1 MILQPTTSGSSSPKI
16 EGQVRQNKTVQNDR
30 RPPEFDGCFTAP
42 GEDHSLDTKEKLPS
56 VREEEDANGGMVG
69 LKGTAGVSYL
79 VDDCDCNNVGR
90 RNCGD
95 KVKETGLR
103 RRGILQFLFL
113 RIFVMT
119 YGSFDTKS
127 LVRVRLVTIGLF
139 TKS

>member
-30 RPPEFDGCFTAP
+30 RPPEFDGLFTAP

-79 VDDCDCNNVGR
+79 VDDCDCMSA
-90 RNCGD
+90 D
-95 KVKETGLR
+95 
-103 RRGILQFLFL
+103 GIVAT
-113 RIFVMT
+113 R
-119 YGSFDTKS
+119 
-127 LVRVRLVTIGLF
+127 
-139 TKS
+139 